1 MKLEFVDDDEEEED
15 VVGEE
20 DNEAAAETEEEEDTA
35 KMAEEIKVTW
45 ETLLSM
51 LICLSIVMREAL
63 ERWLHKNRCEVGC
76 INIPPQSFF
85 SLAFSYYKEIF
96 FYNVFTL

>member
-1 MKLEFVDDDEEEED
+1 MKLEFVDDEEEED

-20 DNEAAAETEEEEDTA
+20 DNEAEAVMEEEEDTA
-35 KMAEEIKVTW
+35 GMAEEIKVTW

-51 LICLSIVMREAL
+51 LICLAIVMREEAL

-85 SLAFSYYKEIF
+85 FLWLFHIIWKKI
-96 FYNVFTL
+96 